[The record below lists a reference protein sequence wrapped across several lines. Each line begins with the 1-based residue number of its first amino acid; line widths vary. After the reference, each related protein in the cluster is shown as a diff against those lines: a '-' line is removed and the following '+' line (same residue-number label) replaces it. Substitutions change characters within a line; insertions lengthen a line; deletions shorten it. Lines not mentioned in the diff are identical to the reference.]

1 MLKVGHYCSCPTDP
15 FRGSMCVCYVS
26 GILSN
31 HQEFTKISIIYYQYN
46 TSYLFSRRLLEKN
59 IIGWSDEKRKNDS
72 GTGTCMLERKWPER
86 WSRLEVTPGDETG
99 MDTLVVIG

>member
-1 MLKVGHYCSCPTDP
+1 MLKVGHYCSCPTYP
-15 FRGSMCVCYVS
+15 FRGSMCVCYVF

-31 HQEFTKISIIYYQYN
+31 HQEFTKKSIIYYQYN

-72 GTGTCMLERKWPER
+72 GTGTWMLERKWPER